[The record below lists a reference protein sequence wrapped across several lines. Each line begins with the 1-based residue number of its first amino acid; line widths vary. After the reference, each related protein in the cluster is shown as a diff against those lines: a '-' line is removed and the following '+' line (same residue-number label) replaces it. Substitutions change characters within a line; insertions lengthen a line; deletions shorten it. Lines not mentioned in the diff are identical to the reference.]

1 MDGEDTSWDSKPWMK
16 QVTLRSTIVGLV
28 IGSLVLVSNF
38 QFGLQ
43 TGWVSMMSL
52 PSALLACAIFKQVW
66 PLVFPNDSEFSD
78 VENVYVQS
86 IAVAVGTGPLA
97 YGFVGV
103 VPAIE
108 KFLTTE
114 ESGGTR
120 VMGQE
125 FSLVELLIWS
135 SALAFFG
142 IFFAVPIRK
151 QVIVREK
158 LPFPSGSA
166 TATLISVLNGSEILQ
181 EVSPKELVAMKERRL
196 REYAEVLCN
205 DTDYEDDSENN
216 CESTPLLRS
225 GSDQMNAYSSGDAN
239 ESSSAAASGNAVT
252 TATDNPNSDA
262 IANPAPNQLSP
273 SYSKGVPTYK
283 ENVSILMKTF
293 CASALYTVTSYFV
306 PAVKSIPVFG
316 NYAAK
321 VYLWSIE
328 PSPAYIGQGII
339 MGLPTVSYMLL
350 GCFLGWAV
358 LAPLSRHMHW
368 VDPNADVHD
377 WESGFQGWIIW
388 TSLSIMVADS
398 VVGFIVFT
406 IRTVIR
412 FVLLDDKME
421 MFNSVLDDS
430 IQSMLLEE
438 ERVLND
444 SRGRH
449 ENTVKLVSTE
459 VDHDVDSR
467 HLVTYT
473 TVLSGLVV
481 SSLLCIIIMIYLFG
495 IDIIPL
501 YSIITALI
509 IALFLSI
516 LAVRSLGETD
526 LNPVSGIG
534 KLSQLIFALIIPSN
548 HKGNVLLNLVA
559 GGVAEAGAQQAGD
572 LMQDLKTGHLLGASP
587 KAQFIAQYI
596 GATWS
601 IVLSSLVY
609 KLYNK
614 IYTIPNQQFRIPTAV
629 VWIDCARLVTGKSL
643 PDKAMECSLVFGII
657 FAILSLVKNTLRE
670 RGFKWLLWVPSGVAV
685 GVGIYN
691 SPSFTI
697 ERFAGGLLAH
707 IWLRKHRGNPDAKTK
722 MIVFSSGL
730 VLGEG
735 IFGIVNMFFT
745 SIGVPHF

>member
-1 MDGEDTSWDSKPWMK
+1 
-16 QVTLRSTIVGLV
+16 
-28 IGSLVLVSNF
+28 
-38 QFGLQ
+38 
-43 TGWVSMMSL
+43 
-52 PSALLACAIFKQVW
+52 
-66 PLVFPNDSEFSD
+66 
-78 VENVYVQS
+78 
-86 IAVAVGTGPLA
+86 
-97 YGFVGV
+97 
-103 VPAIE
+103 
-108 KFLTTE
+108 
-114 ESGGTR
+114 
-120 VMGQE
+120 
-125 FSLVELLIWS
+125 
-135 SALAFFG
+135 
-142 IFFAVPIRK
+142 
-151 QVIVREK
+151 
-158 LPFPSGSA
+158 
-166 TATLISVLNGSEILQ
+166 
-181 EVSPKELVAMKERRL
+181 
-196 REYAEVLCN
+196 
-205 DTDYEDDSENN
+205 
-216 CESTPLLRS
+216 
-225 GSDQMNAYSSGDAN
+225 
-239 ESSSAAASGNAVT
+239 
-252 TATDNPNSDA
+252 
-262 IANPAPNQLSP
+262 
-273 SYSKGVPTYK
+273 
-283 ENVSILMKTF
+283 
-293 CASALYTVTSYFV
+293 
-306 PAVKSIPVFG
+306 
-316 NYAAK
+316 
-321 VYLWSIE
+321 
-328 PSPAYIGQGII
+328 
-339 MGLPTVSYMLL
+339 
-350 GCFLGWAV
+350 
-358 LAPLSRHMHW
+358 
-368 VDPNADVHD
+368 
-377 WESGFQGWIIW
+377 
-388 TSLSIMVADS
+388 MVADS

-449 ENTVKLVSTE
+449 ENTVKLVITE

-481 SSLLCIIIMIYLFG
+481 SSLLCVIIMIYLFG